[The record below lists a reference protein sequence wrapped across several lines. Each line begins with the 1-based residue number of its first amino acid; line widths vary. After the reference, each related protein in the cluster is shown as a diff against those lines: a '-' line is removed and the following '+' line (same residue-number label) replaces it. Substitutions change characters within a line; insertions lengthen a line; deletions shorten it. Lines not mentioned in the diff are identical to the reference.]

1 MNKNLPQWV
10 TILTMILTGL
20 FWLFTING
28 LPARVTALEETVR
41 VLERKMDKNDIK
53 TDMILDA
60 VKLIQVHIL
69 HDDKVVGISPTTGEV
84 L

>member
-1 MNKNLPQWV
+1 MNKNISPWI
-10 TILTMILTGL
+10 TIASMIVMGL

-41 VLERKMDKNDIK
+41 ILERKMDKNDIK

-69 HDDKVVGISPTTGEV
+69 HTQNVVGVNGGN
-84 L
+84 